1 MTTPDEILEHGIDEV
16 TKILGQGIAEQIFN
30 QIMRKKA
37 ALPAKDNCNSQPG
50 QSTLSHFG
58 G

>member
-37 ALPAKDNCNSQPG
+37 VLPVKDTCNSQQG